1 MPCHHMLSGR
11 CKLKQQDATTCLLE
25 WPKSKTP
32 TPPNA
37 SEDVEQEEPSRTV
50 GGDAKWHSPSGTRL
64 GGFLQKETSSYH
76 VIQQS
81 HFLVFTQSR

>member
-1 MPCHHMLSGR
+1 MPRHHMLSGR

-37 SEDVEQEEPSRTV
+37 SEDVQQEEPHTRWV
-50 GGDAKWHSPSGTRL
+50 GMQNGTAPREHGWVGSYKRRRL
-64 GGFLQKETSSYH
+64 LTM
-76 VIQQS
+76 
-81 HFLVFTQSR
+81 